1 MNEGRLCRVSK
12 HVGVLVHPDTAYQR
26 LNRRI
31 GLPERRFVNITV
43 SYRDNGGIFELV
55 NPESNY
61 CSSKRTC
68 ESTAGRSGEHRAD
81 NTRYNWGDELD

>member
-1 MNEGRLCRVSK
+1 
-12 HVGVLVHPDTAYQR
+12 

-55 NPESNY
+55 NPESI
-61 CSSKRTC
+61 
-68 ESTAGRSGEHRAD
+68 TAPASVPASPPPGEAVNTEFD